1 MAPPAILSLVS
12 QDRKKHFGRRSDT
25 KEKRAACRAHAA
37 NRNVPN
43 WQIPSWWQHLREARP
58 NRACSWQLWLEAAP
72 ALRSLNK
79 RKWPVGN
86 PTGLKTSKLQ
96 NFLNSAQIFR
106 IASTIFLAVP
116 KSSVSAFPAALAACT
131 TPRSTMRMRARCS
144 IPCTISNSLPIPT
157 GGRPRACTQGARLRD
172 FIYTLQRPDVGLLGG
187 AGSRPHSTQLTRSYI

>member
-1 MAPPAILSLVS
+1 MAPPLSSRSFHKTVKNIS
-12 QDRKKHFGRRSDT
+12 EGARIRRKRGRPAGRMRRTETFQTGKYHPGDNICERHFRIARARGNCDWKLLPLSDHSTNENGRSET
-25 KEKRAACRAHAA
+25 
-37 NRNVPN
+37 
-43 WQIPSWWQHLREARP
+43 RP
-58 NRACSWQLWLEAAP
+58 A
-72 ALRSLNK
+72 
-79 RKWPVGN
+79 
-86 PTGLKTSKLQ
+86 SKLQ
-96 NFLNSAQIFR
+96 NFLNSSQIFR

-131 TPRSTMRMRARCS
+131 APRSTMRMRARCS